1 MILNYM
7 KDKLAREEKYSRLN
21 NKKLIGKS
29 VILLSNAK
37 LTSLT
42 NFI

>member
-29 VILLSNAK
+29 KSAK
-37 LTSLT
+37 LFLMP
-42 NFI
+42 I